1 MLSNGIKLSYKSGSA
16 TEFKELQGL
25 KEVPELGIDPE
36 KVENTGLG
44 DKVKQYEFGIG
55 DAGDLA
61 YKFKFT
67 NGADTDSY
75 RILRT
80 LADAGTTAEFQQELP
95 DGTTFTFGAQSS
107 VKISGGGINTAIDFT
122 LNLALQ
128 SEIVVEDKA

>member
-16 TEFKELQGL
+16 TEFKELLGL

-80 LADAGTTAEFQQELP
+80 LADAGTTAKFQQELP
-95 DGTTFTFGAQSS
+95 DGTTFTFDAQSS

-128 SEIVVEDKA
+128 SEIVVEDKV